1 MSPDHNAGTLWL
13 RAILLVAAGLLWN
26 GLLSQA
32 HARCGGL
39 PVHTAGQGDHAET
52 RGHGDRSQVP
62 LPGPQLPR
70 CHGPNCTDAPLPPA
84 APIVVSGPRGS
95 DGLAIASASLPTADG
110 LDRIAIVDQPT
121 VRPLP
126 VGGIFRPPR
135 G

>member
-26 GLLSQA
+26 GFLPQA

-39 PVHTAGQGDHAET
+39 PVHTAGQGNDAET
-52 RGHGDRSQVP
+52 RGHGDRSTVP
-62 LPGPQLPR
+62 IPGPGQPR
-70 CHGPNCTDAPLPPA
+70 CHGPNCTDGPLPPA
-84 APIVVSGPRGS
+84 APIVVSGPRVS
-95 DGLAIASASLPTADG
+95 DGLVIASTSLPAASG
-110 LDRIAIVDQPT
+110 VDRIPIVDQPT
-121 VRPLP
+121 VRPLL